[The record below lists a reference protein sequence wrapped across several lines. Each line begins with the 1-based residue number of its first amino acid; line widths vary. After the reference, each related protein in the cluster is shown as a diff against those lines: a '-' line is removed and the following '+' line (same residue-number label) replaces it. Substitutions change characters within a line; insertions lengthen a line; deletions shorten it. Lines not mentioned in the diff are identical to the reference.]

1 VTCTFLLLPAFFSKE
16 LRMGLRLYNTMGHTM
31 QDFVPVTEGKIGFYG
46 CGPTV
51 YNYAHIGNLRA
62 YVFLDIL
69 DRTLV
74 WLGYE
79 KKHVMNI
86 TDVGHLTG
94 DADAGEDKMLKTARE
109 KKESVL
115 EVAKFYTDAFFKD
128 IDRLNIK
135 RPDVVCK
142 ATDHVGEMIELIK
155 KIEANGH
162 TYQAGGNLY
171 YDVTTYPD
179 YGKLANINLDDLKAG
194 ARIDVDQNKRN
205 PYDFVLWFTK
215 SKFENQA
222 LTWDS
227 PWGRGYPGWHIE
239 CSAMSMKYLGKH
251 IDIHTGGI
259 DHIPIHHTN
268 EIAQS
273 EGSFTPEDKAAG
285 PWVKYWLHNEF
296 LVIAKNK
303 EAADAGEGAKMSKST
318 GNFLTLQSIIDKGYD
333 ALDYR
338 FFLLGGHY
346 RKQIYFSWDAMDSAK
361 GSRKALVQR
370 VADVLKAAGN
380 TAAAGNAAGSASS
393 AAAENSAV
401 SPNALTLAQA
411 ESAPFSAK
419 AKKYLSDFRAAL
431 ENDLSS
437 PVALSELQKSVKD
450 TDVTPAETLMLI
462 RAMDSV
468 LGLRLEESA
477 AALNKT
483 RASDAASLN
492 THEGDS
498 KAAEIDALVAERT
511 AAKKAKDFAKAD
523 KIRNDL
529 AERGIII
536 TDGPAG
542 AVWKRS

>member
-1 VTCTFLLLPAFFSKE
+1 MKMPFS
-16 LRMGLRLYNTMGHTM
+16 RGGVMGLRLYNTLGREM
-31 QDFVPVTEGKIGFYG
+31 QDFVPITPGFVGFYG

-62 YVFLDIL
+62 YVFLDTL

-74 WLGYE
+74 YLGYQ

-86 TDVGHLTG
+86 TDIGHLSG
-94 DADAGEDKMLKTARE
+94 DSDAGEDKMLKTAKE
-109 KKESVL
+109 KHESVL
-115 EVAKFYTDAFFKD
+115 EVAQFYTDAFFKD

-142 ATDHVGEMIELIK
+142 ATEHVPDMIDLIK
-155 KIEANGH
+155 RIEANGH
-162 TYQAGGNLY
+162 TYMAGGNLY
-171 YDVTTYPD
+171 YDVSTYPD
-179 YGKLANINLDDLKAG
+179 YGKLANLNLDDQKAG
-194 ARIDVDQNKRN
+194 ARVDVDSNKRN

-273 EGSFTPEDKAAG
+273 EGSFTPEDRAAG

-303 EAADAGEGAKMSKST
+303 EAADAGEGAKMSKSA

-361 GSRKALVQR
+361 SSRKALVQR
-370 VADVLKAAGN
+370 VADVLKAAG
-380 TAAAGNAAGSASS
+380 AANS
-393 AAAENSAV
+393 AAANGAV
-401 SPNALTLAQA
+401 SAHALTLSQA
-411 ESAPFSAK
+411 ESSPLSAK
-419 AKKYLSDFRAAL
+419 AKQYLSDFRAAL

-437 PVALSELQKSVKD
+437 PVALSELQKAVKD
-450 TDVTPAETLMLI
+450 TTVSPADTLVLI

-468 LGLRLEESA
+468 LGLRIEESA
-477 AALNKT
+477 DELNKA

-492 THEGDS
+492 SHEGDS
-498 KAAEIDALVAERT
+498 EAAEIDALVAERT

-529 AERGIII
+529 TARGIII
-536 TDGPAG
+536 TDGPSG